1 MVSTHSSDPASATP
15 HDLST
20 TPPDP
25 VALGRGLL
33 AAALDRCE
41 AGSDSGL
48 EVCAAWEELEEP
60 GRLPEV
66 VDVDVPPLVG
76 PEAIL
81 RQARRVLREAIPVA
95 EPARRAVALGLSIHR
110 IDAALRALDLES
122 SCDDPVWS

>member
-1 MVSTHSSDPASATP
+1 MVSTNSPDPTSTA
-15 HDLST
+15 HDPT
-20 TPPDP
+20 AAPPDP
-25 VALGRGLL
+25 VALARGLL
-33 AAALDRCE
+33 AVALERCE

-60 GRLPEV
+60 GRLPEI

-81 RQARRVLREAIPVA
+81 QQARRVLREAIPVV

>member
-1 MVSTHSSDPASATP
+1 MVSTNSSDSTSATP
-15 HDLST
+15 NEST
-20 TPPDP
+20 APPDP
-25 VALGRGLL
+25 IALARGLL
-33 AAALDRCE
+33 AVALDRCE
-41 AGSDSGL
+41 PGSDSGL

-60 GRLPEV
+60 GHLPEV

-81 RQARRVLREAIPVA
+81 QQARRVLREAIPVVA
-95 EPARRAVALGLSIHR
+95 PARRALALGLTIHR